1 MSAVVADEG
10 VLGVLQPGTH
20 GSTFGGNPLACAVG
34 RAVVDLLGTG
44 EYQRRATILGLR
56 MRRRLD
62 AMVGRGVVRVRSRG
76 LWAGVDID
84 PALGTGR
91 QVCQALAS
99 RRVLAKDTHG
109 STIRLAPPI
118 VITEA
123 QLDHGLDQLE
133 LALASLG

>member
-1 MSAVVADEG
+1 
-10 VLGVLQPGTH
+10 
-20 GSTFGGNPLACAVG
+20 
-34 RAVVDLLGTG
+34 
-44 EYQRRATILGLR
+44 
-56 MRRRLD
+56 MRQRLD
-62 AMVGRGVVRVRSRG
+62 AMLGRGVVGVRSRG

-84 PALGTGR
+84 PALGSGR
-91 QVCQALAS
+91 QVCEALAR

-133 LALASLG
+133 LALTAL